1 MSDSVNENKKAYDVD
16 AEKVIFYL
24 NQEISQKSIQIATLK
39 AQIDS
44 LMAESRNK

>member
-1 MSDSVNENKKAYDVD
+1 MADNEKSNQKAYDVE

-44 LMAESRNK
+44 LMAGSRDK

>member
-1 MSDSVNENKKAYDVD
+1 MSEDTNKKAYDVD

-24 NQEISQKSIQIATLK
+24 NQELAQKSIQLATLK

-44 LMAESRNK
+44 LMSKDKSVNK

>member
-1 MSDSVNENKKAYDVD
+1 MSENLKDSKKAYDVD

-24 NQEISQKSIQIATLK
+24 NQEISQKSVQLATLK

-44 LMAESRNK
+44 LLAQINNK